1 MTETLLRALS
11 DGTVPDDG
19 IDLLGRMLHR
29 FRNSLTSVRGYAELL
44 AESDVPEER
53 RRQWA
58 TRIVEQIERIETLH
72 GRLDAGRGA
81 VRPRAEHS
89 LGMVLRAALRRSHQ
103 RVSAAAG
110 DVDVRLDLDGDVEV
124 EGDGEALTEAVA
136 ALVDNAREATALLP
150 GPGRAVHVTLGRDG
164 DHWTLRVCDDGPGMT
179 PDVAERVG
187 TAFFSRKPG
196 HLGLGTYLSR
206 TYLQRHDLH
215 LDLTNGSDGGTV
227 ATIRGRLLPSQPER
241 RTPSGGRS

>member
-1 MTETLLRALS
+1 MTESLLRALS
-11 DGTVPDDG
+11 EGTVPDDG
-19 IDLLGRMLHR
+19 IGLLGRMLHR

-44 AESDVPEER
+44 AESDVPEDR

-58 TRIVEQIERIETLH
+58 TRIIEQIERIETLQ

-89 LGMVLRAALRRSHQ
+89 LGMVLSAALRRSRQ
-103 RVSAAAG
+103 RVSVAAA
-110 DVDVRLDLDGDVEV
+110 DVDVRLDLDGDVRLQ
-124 EGDGEALTEAVA
+124 GDGEALTEAVA
-136 ALVDNAREATALLP
+136 ALVDNACEATALLP
-150 GPGRAVHVTLGRDG
+150 GTERAVRVTLEHDADR
-164 DHWTLRVCDDGPGMT
+164 WTLRVSDDGPGMT

-215 LDLTNGSDGGTV
+215 LDLTNASDGGTV
-227 ATIRGRLLPSQPER
+227 ATIRGRHLPSQPER

>member
-11 DGTVPDDG
+11 DGTVTEDG
-19 IDLLGRMLHR
+19 IGLLGRMLHR

-58 TRIVEQIERIETLH
+58 TRIIEQLERIESLQS
-72 GRLDAGRGA
+72 RLDAGRQVG
-81 VRPRAEHS
+81 RPVAEHS
-89 LGMVLRAALRRSHQ
+89 LGMVLRAAVRRSRQ
-103 RVSAAAG
+103 RLASAAAG
-110 DVDVRLDLDGDVEV
+110 IDVRFDLDGDLLVR
-124 EGDGEALTEAVA
+124 GDGEALTEAVA
-136 ALVDNAREATALLP
+136 ALVDNACEATALLP
-150 GPGRAVHVTLGRDG
+150 GPERAVRLTLEQDA
-164 DHWTLRVCDDGPGMT
+164 DHWTVCVEDDGPGMT

-187 TAFFSRKPG
+187 TAFYSRKPG

-206 TYLQRHDLH
+206 TYLQRHDLD
-215 LDLTNGSDGGTV
+215 LGLTNASDGGTV
-227 ATIRGRLLPSQPER
+227 ATIRGRHLPSQPER